1 MHTVTPLRVLL
12 VEDSTLL
19 LRTLS
24 ATLQELEHFDVVATA
39 RSEESARAVM
49 RSSPNAFDV
58 IVIDIFLASGSGL
71 GVLRAAKALN
81 PEAHIVVL
89 TNYATLEV
97 RKSCVALGAD
107 RVFDKTRQI
116 EDFIAYC
123 GNLAMSS
130 SGAHFDDGPPTVPGA
145 EAAPRGPADGS
156 ARTR

>member
-1 MHTVTPLRVLL
+1 MNVATPLRVLL

-24 ATLQELEHFDVVATA
+24 ATLQELEHFEVVATA
-39 RSEESARAVM
+39 RSEESARVVM

-58 IVIDIFLASGSGL
+58 IVVDIFLASGSGL
-71 GVLRAAKALN
+71 GVLGAAKTLN
-81 PEAHIVVL
+81 PHAHIVVL

-123 GNLAMSS
+123 DNLAMSS
-130 SGAHFDDGPPTVPGA
+130 ATTNFDDGPPTVPGVDPD
-145 EAAPRGPADGS
+145 PRGQRRPN
-156 ARTR
+156 